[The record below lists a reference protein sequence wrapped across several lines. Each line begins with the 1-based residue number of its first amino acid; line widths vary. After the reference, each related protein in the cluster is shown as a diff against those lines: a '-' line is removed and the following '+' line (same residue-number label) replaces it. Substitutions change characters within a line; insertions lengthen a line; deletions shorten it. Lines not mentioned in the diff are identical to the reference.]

1 MHSRLLVFLFT
12 VTFLCACGT
21 AGNRPDLERLYAG
34 ARHNSEQPP
43 VILIHGLLGA
53 RLTDSESGRE
63 VWPGSFWKV
72 LLSRYAEAA
81 LPIDPDTLLPA
92 PDTLQASSLF
102 DASVGN
108 DYFKRILYVLETA
121 GGYQQGTPGVPVT
134 GSSPH
139 YYVLLYDW
147 RQDNVKTARQLHQL
161 ITQIQRDYGV
171 ADQRVDIIA
180 HSMGG
185 LAARYYARYGTVDLL
200 DGNDFPV
207 TLAGAANIRRLILLG
222 TPNLGSVEAIAAMID
237 GERLG
242 LRKVPPEILMTM
254 PAMYQLFPHALHNWL
269 ITEDG
274 RPIVRDQFDATIW
287 QRFKIG
293 PWNPTIRARM
303 RSHGAGPNDLALL
316 EAYFERQLE
325 RARRFTWSLTVPQ
338 DDPSTKI
345 VIFGGVCTLTPA
357 RLLVEERDGESFIR
371 LQPRDQ
377 DEALRMLEPGDG
389 SVAKASLLARDA
401 LSPSKRRHRYIHFP
415 DSRAFFLCERH
426 TRLTANISFQ
436 DNLLHTLLSVD

>member
-1 MHSRLLVFLFT
+1 MHSRLLVVLAA
-12 VTFLCACGT
+12 VTFLCACAVPGS
-21 AGNRPDLERLYAG
+21 RPDLERLYAG
-34 ARHNSEQPP
+34 ARHNSAQPP

-72 LLSRYAEAA
+72 LVSRYAEAA
-81 LPIDPDTLLPA
+81 LPIDPNSLMPA
-92 PDTLQASSLF
+92 PDALRASSLF

-108 DYFKRILYVLETA
+108 DYFKRILNVLETA
-121 GGYQQGTPGVPVT
+121 GGYRQGTPGVPVT
-134 GSSPH
+134 GSSPR

-161 ITQIQRDYGV
+161 ITQIQQDYGT

-200 DGNDFPV
+200 DGNDFPAS
-207 TLAGAANIRRLILLG
+207 LAGAANIRRLILLG
-222 TPNLGSVEAIAAMID
+222 TPNLGSVKAVSAMID

-254 PAMYQLFPHALHNWL
+254 PAMYQLFPHALNKWL
-269 ITEDG
+269 IAEDG
-274 RPIVRDQFDATIW
+274 QPLVRDQFDTTIW

-293 PWNPTIRARM
+293 PWDPAIRARVLS
-303 RSHGAGPNDLALL
+303 RGAGVNDIALL

-325 RARRFTWSLTVPQ
+325 RARRFTWSLTVPHE
-338 DDPSTKI
+338 DPATKI
-345 VIFGGVCTLTPA
+345 VIFGGVCALTPA
-357 RLLVEERDGESFIR
+357 RLMVEERGESFIHLR
-371 LQPRDQ
+371 PRNEED
-377 DEALRMLEPGDG
+377 ASRMLEPGDG
-389 SVAKASLLARDA
+389 SVTKASLLARDA
-401 LSPSKRRHRYIHFP
+401 LSPARRRHRYIHFP

-426 TRLTANISFQ
+426 THLTANISFQ